1 MHEDNNAAATR
12 RPVAPMWLLVL
23 VTLSGTM
30 AMHIF
35 VPALPI
41 AGAALEAAPA
51 GMQQTITL
59 YVLGLALGQLVYG
72 PLSDTLGRRPTLLVG
87 LGLYLSASVLAL
99 CAPSLQWLVVARL
112 LQALGGAA
120 GITLG
125 RAIVRDTSAPD
136 RVTKDL
142 ALLNLLTLVGPGLA
156 PVVGAYLADH
166 FGWRAIYL
174 FLVGMGCIMLGC
186 AWRLLPETHV
196 LRRPLAVKAIAL
208 DYRRLLEQPRFVAFM
223 LGGACSSTAL
233 YPYLATSSYIVHEQL
248 GLPIS
253 DVGWFAA
260 STIVGAS
267 LGTLATRR
275 LAGRLPNAYF
285 LYAGA
290 GLGLAMATLLLLVQ
304 LMGWLTAPW
313 LLAITITMTFGA
325 GLASPAALSSAL
337 SCKPGL
343 VGAAAGLYGF
353 GQMAMGAI
361 GTQLVG
367 YGSVPAV
374 ACAVTQMCI
383 TGVALASYRFAATRQ
398 QSTLV

>member
-1 MHEDNNAAATR
+1 MHEANNAAAK

-41 AGAALEAAPA
+41 AGAALGAAPA

-337 SCKPGL
+337 SCTPGL

-383 TGVALASYRFAATRQ
+383 TGLALASYRFAATRQ